1 VLHLNLRQKIRNIHN
16 EIVCKEIEIIER
28 FPDLYES
35 EMYLKI
41 NNKNILF
48 YNIEHYGIFKINISD
63 MEIKYYSEKNER
75 TEEEIKEIIN
85 ILRNMA
91 LTIKLTEMF

>member
-1 VLHLNLRQKIRNIHN
+1 MNLRQKINNIHN
-16 EIVCKEIEIIER
+16 ELISKEINIIER
-28 FPDLYES
+28 FPDLYDFN
-35 EMYLKI
+35 MYLKI

-48 YNIEHYGIFKINISD
+48 YNIEHYGIFKVDISD
-63 MEIKYYSEKNER
+63 MEIKYYSETNER
-75 TEEEIKEIIN
+75 TEEEVIKIIN